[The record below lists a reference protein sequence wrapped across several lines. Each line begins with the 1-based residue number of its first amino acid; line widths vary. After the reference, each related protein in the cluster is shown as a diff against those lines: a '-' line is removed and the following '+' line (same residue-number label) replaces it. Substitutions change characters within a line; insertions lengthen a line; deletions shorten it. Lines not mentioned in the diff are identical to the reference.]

1 MHLPVFLSIFYNL
14 IDYFL
19 LETKILDGAVLE
31 LKPSHILIDHVYEKC
46 IEYFRKTLS
55 WKHI

>member
-1 MHLPVFLSIFYNL
+1 MHLFIQIFYNL
-14 IDYFL
+14 INYFL

-31 LKPSHILIDHVYEKC
+31 LKPSPILIDHVYEQC